1 MKNSKFDNT
10 YQPCTGSFKEFD
22 FVNYILVDTRLSP
35 KHFFLFSVSLLA
47 LLKDQ
52 IGKELEKEQVI
63 KNLTEAGEKAKDQI
77 KQLRNETKAA
87 TESLQQKDE
96 ILARKD
102 EEIKML
108 KGSAMTIVEFYG
120 ISFEI
125 Q

>member
-1 MKNSKFDNT
+1 M
-10 YQPCTGSFKEFD
+10 
-22 FVNYILVDTRLSP
+22 
-35 KHFFLFSVSLLA
+35 A

-108 KGSAMTIVEFYG
+108 KGSSAMTVVEF
-120 ISFEI
+120 
-125 Q
+125 

>member
-1 MKNSKFDNT
+1 M
-10 YQPCTGSFKEFD
+10 
-22 FVNYILVDTRLSP
+22 
-35 KHFFLFSVSLLA
+35 A

-108 KGSAMTIVEFYG
+108 KGSVMTVVEFH
-120 ISFEI
+120 SVTVEI

>member
-1 MKNSKFDNT
+1 M
-10 YQPCTGSFKEFD
+10 
-22 FVNYILVDTRLSP
+22 
-35 KHFFLFSVSLLA
+35 A

-108 KGSAMTIVEFYG
+108 KGSVMTVVEFHSAEG
-120 ISFEI
+120 ALA
-125 Q
+125 

>member
-1 MKNSKFDNT
+1 M
-10 YQPCTGSFKEFD
+10 
-22 FVNYILVDTRLSP
+22 
-35 KHFFLFSVSLLA
+35 A

-87 TESLQQKDE
+87 TESLQQKDD

-108 KGSAMTIVEFYG
+108 KGNAMTIVEFYG

>member
-1 MKNSKFDNT
+1 M
-10 YQPCTGSFKEFD
+10 
-22 FVNYILVDTRLSP
+22 
-35 KHFFLFSVSLLA
+35 A